1 MGTAAETQFLFLRLH
16 GLASFLILFITM
28 VRRRLVT
35 LVMSLRRT
43 SPSFNNK

>member
-1 MGTAAETQFLFLRLH
+1 MGTATETQFLFLRLNS
-16 GLASFLILFITM
+16 LASFLILFITM

>member
-1 MGTAAETQFLFLRLH
+1 MDAVAKMQVLFLRLH
-16 GLASFLILFITM
+16 GFAPFLILFITM

>member
-1 MGTAAETQFLFLRLH
+1 MADTQVLFLRLNS
-16 GLASFLILFITM
+16 LASFLILFITM

-43 SPSFNNK
+43 SPPFNNK

>member
-1 MGTAAETQFLFLRLH
+1 MDAVAETQFLFLRLNS
-16 GLASFLILFITM
+16 LASFLILFITM